1 MVKKVWDKKAI
12 IEFVENLN
20 LKFLYFIK
28 LNGHNKSRFV
38 VQCEFGHEPY
48 ETNLNTLEKGRKAKG
63 CPTCKK
69 INKSKTNINKV
80 KFKTIISYFSEYNF
94 DVLTKEK
101 DYNGAGKL
109 LRVKCR
115 ECNMVEEVSYDVF
128 KKRVNK
134 CQNCINIKR
143 YNIVKEKCDELNYIL
158 LDKEI
163 HKTKS
168 PINMICNNG
177 HKISPTYDSFIWK
190 DCKCEICKTI
200 SRGEDKIEEFLNGL
214 NIFHNKHY
222 RGFDLLYKKHL
233 EFDFYIPQLNMVIE
247 FDGIQHFKPVK
258 HYGGFE
264 RFIDLKIKDG
274 LKNEFC
280 YFNKIKLVR
289 IPYWKLND
297 IEEILYKELNLNKY
311 E

>member
-1 MVKKVWDKKAI
+1 MVRKIWNEKAI
-12 IEFVENLN
+12 IEFIESLN
-20 LKFLYFIK
+20 LKFLYFTE

-63 CPTCKK
+63 CPVCKK
-69 INKSKTNINKV
+69 INKSKTNISKI
-80 KFKTIISYFSEYNF
+80 KFETIVSYFNKHNF

-101 DYNGAGKL
+101 DYNGTKEL
-109 LRVKCR
+109 LKVKCR
-115 ECNMVEEVSYDVF
+115 ECGMIEEVSYGAF

-143 YNIVKEKCDELNYIL
+143 YNIVKEKCNKLNYIL

-163 HKTKS
+163 HGTKS

-233 EFDFYIPQLNMVIE
+233 EFDFYIPQLNMAIE

-264 RFIDLKIKDG
+264 RFMDLKIKDG

-280 YFNKIKLVR
+280 YFNKIKLIR

-297 IEEILYKELNLNKY
+297 IEKILYKELNLNKY